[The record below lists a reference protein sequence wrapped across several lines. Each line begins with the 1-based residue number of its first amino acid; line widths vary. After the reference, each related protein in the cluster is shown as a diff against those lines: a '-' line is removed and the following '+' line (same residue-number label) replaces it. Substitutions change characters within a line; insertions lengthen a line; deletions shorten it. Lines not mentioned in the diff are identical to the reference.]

1 MNFLP
6 GAFGLLLGL
15 GQQAAVPHAAVG
27 SPPPHQTFSIASRHT
42 DETRVINVYLPPGYD
57 STPGTAYPVLYM
69 PDGGMQEDFPHVAT
83 TVDSL
88 IRLGR
93 IQPMLLVG
101 VENTQRRRDMTGPT
115 RFHEDSAIA
124 PRVGGSA
131 GFRAFFREELQ
142 PEIRRRYRVTGESAI
157 VGESLAG
164 LFIVEAFLLEPTLFD
179 RSIALDP
186 SLWWNGEALVDSA
199 ATFLARAGGRPRVL
213 FLASSSQDGI
223 REPTARLAAILGQG
237 ADSALAWTYR
247 PRPDLTHGT
256 IYVGVVAD
264 ALVTVLGSGGFAPQP
279 VSP

>member
-1 MNFLP
+1 MNAVILL
-6 GAFGLLLGL
+6 ATLLLS
-15 GQQAAVPHAAVG
+15 PVG
-27 SPPPHQTFSIASRHT
+27 PAHQTFTIASHHT
-42 DETRVINVYLPPGYD
+42 GEARTINVYIPPGYD
-57 STPGTAYPVLYM
+57 STPDLAYPVLYM
-69 PDGGMQEDFPHVAT
+69 PDGGMQEDFPHVAA

-93 IQPMLLVG
+93 IPPMLLVG
-101 VENTQRRRDMTGPT
+101 IENTQRRRDMTGPT

-131 GFRAFFREELQ
+131 DFRAFFREELQ
-142 PEIRRRYRVTGESAI
+142 PEVHRRYRVTGESAI

-164 LFIVEAFLLEPTLFD
+164 LFIVETFLVEPTLFD

-186 SLWWNGEALVDSA
+186 SLWWNGGLLVDSS
-199 ATFLARAGGRPRVL
+199 ATLLSRAGGRSRVL
-213 FLASSSQDGI
+213 FLASSNQDGI

-237 ADSALAWTYR
+237 ADSAVAWTYR

-264 ALVTVLGSGGFAPQP
+264 ALVTALGNGGFTPQP
-279 VSP
+279 VRQ